1 MSGTNTPLKIYSFL
15 KSGGKPLVATRLMTH
30 TQVLDDTISVLVD
43 PTPPAMA
50 EGIRLA
56 LSTEDAARRATAAK
70 IMADK
75 KYTFQAYLERM
86 ERCLEMARGNRQS

>member
-1 MSGTNTPLKIYSFL
+1 MFSAFRETEERWEI
-15 KSGGKPLVATRLMTH
+15 
-30 TQVLDDTISVLVD
+30 
-43 PTPPAMA
+43 TPPAMA